1 MDSLDQL
8 KVDFYADSTKIK
20 SQLNDLAKQLD
31 GKVVDSADKAS
42 AALDR
47 VGPAGERSAKT
58 VTREMGRAATTLEKD
73 VGRAATTAGGG
84 FGVLGSRATK
94 AAEGVGKVASKAS
107 TLASALG
114 GATSIAGA
122 FGIYA
127 TTQTLLD
134 GAALGIHAIAESLKS
149 VKTEAT
155 EAAAALRGYTVAQ
168 LVASGSA
175 DAVVLAQM
183 NLGDATRKLNDARN
197 DGKTSA
203 ADITRLELGQRDALR
218 DLEIAQIKSS
228 DAAATARKEHG
239 KFAQQLDQVI
249 KKSTVMT
256 DATDSGRAAVVD
268 QAASAANAAQNLR
281 DLAASSDTMTEAEK
295 TTTLHMADLIE
306 KAGQVPDDINTV
318 VDAPGANTVLSQ
330 LATLIAQANAL
341 DGRRIEITT
350 HNDTTIETHRIGN
363 KGGAYYAAQ
372 GAYMAGRFAGDNIPV
387 WMGRDEAIINGPQ
400 IDMLGRGKVMSV
412 LAATGAPT
420 ITAGGSHAGGG
431 WPHKQKKEKPDAYRS
446 RVDNYAQNLE
456 RRTEDRWDTRVDDY
470 DNETARQKQRAE
482 RGGGVYPAS
491 QLAAREQAAIA
502 LITKEEKALRALRSD
517 FSKHHV
523 STGDITKKLHDLHQD
538 KLDRLTD
545 LGDAQYDVAHPGG
558 TGDTGPDASALQGR
572 IDSLTEQLAITL
584 GTQSGFNAALGGAG
598 GLGFGGGP
606 VGPRAAAGGVTVHVT
621 TLHPGDPQT
630 LHAIGTST
638 VRALSQ
644 AGAVRAS
651 RRRIGVL

>member
-1 MDSLDQL
+1 MDSLEQL
-8 KVDFYADSTKIK
+8 RVDFYADSSKIK
-20 SQLNDLAKQLD
+20 SQLNDLSKQLD
-31 GKVVDSADKAS
+31 GQVVNSADKAS
-42 AALDR
+42 AALDKI
-47 VGPAGERSAKT
+47 GPAGEKSAQT
-58 VTREMGRAATTLEKD
+58 VQRQMGRAATTVEKD
-73 VGRAATTAGGG
+73 LGRAASNAGGG
-84 FGVLGSRATK
+84 FGLLGGRATK
-94 AAEGVGKVASKAS
+94 AAEGVGKVASKAGAL
-107 TLASALG
+107 TSALG

-134 GAALGIHAIAESLKS
+134 GAALGIHAIYESLKD
-149 VKTEAT
+149 VKTEAS
-155 EAAAALRGYTVAQ
+155 ESAAALRDYTLAQ
-168 LVASGSA
+168 LTASGSA
-175 DAVVLAQM
+175 DGVTLAQL
-183 NLGDATRKLNDARN
+183 NLRDATKKLTDARN
-197 DGKTSA
+197 DGKSSA
-203 ADITRLELGQRDALR
+203 DDITRLEVGQRDAVT
-218 DLEIAQIKSS
+218 DLAVAQATLAKNTEIAKKKH
-228 DAAATARKEHG
+228 DD
-239 KFAQQLDQVI
+239 FANQLGQVI
-249 KKSTVMT
+249 EKSKRYT
-256 DATDSGRAAVVD
+256 AAGRVAGAASLD
-268 QAASAANAAQNLR
+268 QAASAQNAAKNLR
-281 DLAASSDTMTEAEK
+281 DLAASSDTMTDAEK
-295 TTTLHMADLIE
+295 ATTRHMADLIE
-306 KAGQVPDDINTV
+306 KAGQVPEDINTV
-318 VDAPGANTVLSQ
+318 VDAPGANETLAQ

-372 GAYMAGRFAGDNIPV
+372 GAFMEGRFAGDTIPV
-387 WMGRDEAIINGPQ
+387 WMGRDEAIVNGQQ
-400 IDMLGRGKVMSV
+400 IDMLGRGRVMSV

-420 ITAGGSHAGGG
+420 IRAGGSHAGGG

-456 RRTEDRWDTRVDDY
+456 QRTEDRWDTRLDDY

-545 LGDAQYDVAHPGG
+545 LGDAQYDAAHPGG
-558 TGDTGPDASALQGR
+558 TDSGPDASALQGR